1 MQVFNT
7 LGRELQD
14 LITRDEGRVG
24 MYLCGP
30 TVQAAPHIGHGR
42 GPVIFDVLRR
52 YLVWQG
58 LDVTF
63 VSNVTDV
70 NDTIFER
77 AAERGVDW
85 TEVVSESSR
94 LFLDAYRKLGILDP
108 DIRPRVT
115 DHMDEIIELI
125 GDLVDNGSAYEANG
139 DVYFRVRDFDGYG
152 KLSGRNIDEL
162 ISGSRIEP
170 EASKEDPL
178 DFALWKAVKPGEPS
192 WSSPW
197 GDGRP
202 GWHIECSAMATRYLG
217 PSFDIHGGGIDL
229 VFPHHENEI
238 AQSEA
243 ATDVPFSRYW
253 LHNGFINLAG
263 EKMSKSV
270 GNVVDLNQTL
280 EDHEPLAVRLFY
292 LRSHYRKPVD
302 FTPENLADAEATL
315 ERLWSFRRRID
326 DPAESAEPDQE
337 ALAAFRRAMD
347 NDLDTAGALSVAF
360 EIVKQGNVALDAGHH
375 PGPAVAAFDQVM
387 HVLGLTEP
395 RADVSD
401 IESELR
407 SLAAKVGSAVD
418 GDLIDGLIAKRQ
430 QARSEKDF
438 ETSDGIRDA
447 LDALGIRLEDG
458 ADGTRWH
465 RQ

>member
-14 LITRDEGRVG
+14 VVPRDEAQVG
-24 MYLCGP
+24 IYLCGP

-58 LDVTF
+58 FEVTF

-85 TEVVSESSR
+85 TEVVAESSR
-94 LFLDAYRKLGILDP
+94 LFLDAYRKLGVLDP
-108 DIRPRVT
+108 DVRPRVT
-115 DHMDEIIELI
+115 DHMVEIIELI
-125 GDLVDNGSAYEANG
+125 EELVNNGSAYEVNG

-152 KLSGRNIDEL
+152 KLSGRKIDEL

-170 EASKEDPL
+170 EAGKEDPL

-192 WSSPW
+192 WPSPW
-197 GDGRP
+197 GEGRP
-202 GWHIECSAMATRYLG
+202 GWHIECSAMSTKYLG

-243 ATDVPFSRYW
+243 ATDVPFCRYW

-263 EKMSKSV
+263 EKMSKSI

-280 EDHEPLAVRLFY
+280 RDHEPLALRLFY

-302 FTPENLADAEATL
+302 FTPASLADAEATL

-326 DPAESAEPDQE
+326 VPVAAEPDQE
-337 ALAAFRRAMD
+337 ALAAFQRAMD
-347 NDLDTAGALSVAF
+347 NDLDTAGALGVAF
-360 EIVKQGNVALDAGHH
+360 EIVKQGNVALDAGDH
-375 PGPAVAAFDQVM
+375 PGPAVAAFDEMM

-395 RADVSD
+395 RADLSD
-401 IESELR
+401 IEPELR
-407 SLAAKVGSAVD
+407 LLAAEVGSTAD
-418 GDLIDGLIAKRQ
+418 GDVIGGLVAKRR
-430 QARSEKDF
+430 QARIDKDF
-438 ETSDGIRDA
+438 ETSDRIRDA
-447 LDALGIRLEDG
+447 LGDLGIRLEDA

>member
-14 LITRDEGRVG
+14 VVPRDEARVG
-24 MYLCGP
+24 IYLCGP

-58 LDVTF
+58 FEVTF

-85 TEVVSESSR
+85 TEVVAESSR
-94 LFLDAYRKLGILDP
+94 LFLDAYRKLGVLDP
-108 DIRPRVT
+108 DVRPRVT
-115 DHMDEIIELI
+115 DHMVEIIELI
-125 GDLVDNGSAYEANG
+125 EELVNNGSAYEVNG

-152 KLSGRNIDEL
+152 KLSGRKIDEL

-170 EASKEDPL
+170 EAGKEDPL

-192 WSSPW
+192 WPSPW
-197 GDGRP
+197 GEGRP
-202 GWHIECSAMATRYLG
+202 GWHIECSAMSTKYLG

-243 ATDVPFSRYW
+243 ATDVPFCRYW

-263 EKMSKSV
+263 EKMSKSI

-280 EDHEPLAVRLFY
+280 RDHEPLALRLFY

-302 FTPENLADAEATL
+302 FTPANLADAEATL

-326 DPAESAEPDQE
+326 VPVAAEPDQE
-337 ALAAFRRAMD
+337 ALAAFQRAMD
-347 NDLDTAGALSVAF
+347 NDLDTAGALGVAF
-360 EIVKQGNVALDAGHH
+360 EIVKQGNVALDAGDH
-375 PGPAVAAFDQVM
+375 PGPAVAAFDEMM

-395 RADVSD
+395 RADLSD
-401 IESELR
+401 IEPELR
-407 SLAAKVGSAVD
+407 LLAAEVGSTAD
-418 GDLIDGLIAKRQ
+418 GDVIGGLVAKRR
-430 QARSEKDF
+430 QARIDKDF
-438 ETSDGIRDA
+438 ETSDRIRDA
-447 LDALGIRLEDG
+447 LGDLGIRLEDA
-458 ADGTRWH
+458 ADGTRCQ
-465 RQ
+465 RP